1 MPGEWA
7 LEQEG
12 SEVLGAAKEGLEK
25 AAGKKKKKEKEK
37 AAELTNGQLPHIE
50 PQLHKGAC

>member
-1 MPGEWA
+1 MPGEWG

-12 SEVLGAAKEGLEK
+12 SEVLGAAKEGL
-25 AAGKKKKKEKEK
+25 EK

-50 PQLHKGAC
+50 PQLHKGAR